1 MEKKYNYKLTISY
14 IGTRYSGWQRQ
25 KNAIGIQQIIEELLE
40 KLFKEK
46 ITLIA
51 SGRTDAGVHALN
63 QVANFKTS
71 FHKSPNTIYSYL
83 NAKLPRDI
91 CIKKVEEV
99 DISFHARF
107 SAKGKTYLYRIYT
120 KPDPFLYGR
129 GWYFDKKLDIV
140 RMLEAIE
147 VLKKYRDL
155 SALAKD
161 GDYKRKEIDLREI
174 KIFYDGKILDI
185 EITASHFLR
194 NLVRRIIGHLVAIG
208 RGSLTVEEFEEILKS
223 KNPSKGKFLAP
234 PEGLY
239 LKEVYY

>member
-1 MEKKYNYKLTISY
+1 MEKKHNYKITVAY
-14 IGTRYSGWQRQ
+14 IGTRYNGWQRQ
-25 KNAIGIQQIIEELLE
+25 KNGIGIQQIIEDHLE
-40 KLFKEK
+40 KLFNEK

-63 QVANFKTS
+63 QVANFKTFS
-71 FHKSPNTIYSYL
+71 YKSTKAIYSYL

-91 CIKKVEEV
+91 SVKKVEEV
-99 DISFHARF
+99 DLNFNARF
-107 SAKGKTYLYRIYT
+107 SSKGKTYLYRIYT
-120 KPDPFLYGR
+120 KPDPFLYKR

-140 RMLEAIE
+140 KMIEAVE
-147 VLKKYRDL
+147 VLKKYKDL
-155 SALAKD
+155 SSLAKEEN
-161 GDYKRKEIDLREI
+161 YRRKEIDLREI
-174 KIFYDGKILDI
+174 KILYDGKILDI

-194 NLVRRIIGHLVAIG
+194 NLVRRIVGHLVAIG
-208 RGSLTVEEFEEILKS
+208 KGSLTIEDFEEIIKS

>member
-1 MEKKYNYKLTISY
+1 MKKRYNYKLTISY

-25 KNAIGIQQIIEELLE
+25 KNAVGIQQIIEDLLE

-46 ITLIA
+46 ITLIG

-63 QVANFKTS
+63 QVANFKTYS
-71 FHKSPNTIYSYL
+71 YKDPSTIYSYL

-91 CIKKVEEV
+91 SVKKVEEV
-99 DISFHARF
+99 DLNFNARF

-129 GWYFDKKLDIV
+129 GWFFDKDLDIV
-140 RMLEAIE
+140 KMLQGIE
-147 VLKKYRDL
+147 ILKKYKDL
-155 SALAKD
+155 TSLAKE
-161 GDYKRKEIDLREI
+161 GNYIRKEVDLREI
-174 KIFYDGKILDI
+174 KLYYDGKIIDI

-194 NLVRRIIGHLVAIG
+194 NLVRRIVGHLVAIG
-208 RGSLTVEEFEEILKS
+208 RGSLSLQEFEYIIKAKDS
-223 KNPSKGKFLAP
+223 SKGKFLAP

>member
-1 MEKKYNYKLTISY
+1 MEKKHNYKLVVAY

-25 KNAIGIQQIIEELLE
+25 KNAVGIQQIIEDLLQ
-40 KLFKEK
+40 KLFQEK
-46 ITLIA
+46 ITLIG

-63 QVANFKTS
+63 QVANFKTFS
-71 FHKSPNTIYSYL
+71 YREPSTIYSYL
-83 NAKLPRDI
+83 NAELPRDI
-91 CIKKVEEV
+91 SVKSVEEV
-99 DISFHARF
+99 DLSFNARF

-129 GWYFDKKLDIV
+129 GWFFDKKLDIV
-140 RMLEAIE
+140 KMLEGIE
-147 VLKKYRDL
+147 VLKKYKDL
-155 SALAKD
+155 SALAKE
-161 GDYKRKEIDLREI
+161 GNYQKKEVDLREI
-174 KIFYDGKILDI
+174 KLYYDGKILDI

-194 NLVRRIIGHLVAIG
+194 NLVRRIVGHLVAIG
-208 RGSLTVEEFEEILKS
+208 RGSLTIEEFESIIQS